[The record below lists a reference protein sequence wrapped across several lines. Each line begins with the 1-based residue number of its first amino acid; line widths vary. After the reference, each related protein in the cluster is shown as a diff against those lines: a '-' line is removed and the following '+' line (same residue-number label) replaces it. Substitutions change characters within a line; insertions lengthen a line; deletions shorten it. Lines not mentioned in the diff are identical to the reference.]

1 MLTPEEQE
9 QLKDELDS
17 LLLFEIQARFV
28 SGVFYGPDQE
38 PHVRLYLDQKALAL
52 ARAAQ
57 AEQVEIARGANTRA
71 TIALVIAGIAVLI
84 ALGTALIPLFATGVP

>member
-17 LLLFEIQARFV
+17 LLLFEIQARCV

-38 PHVRLYLDQKALAL
+38 THVRLYLDQKALAL

-71 TIALVIAGIAVLI
+71 TIVIAGIAVLI
-84 ALGTALIPLFATGVP
+84 ALGTALIPLFKD

>member
-1 MLTPEEQE
+1 MLSQRNQE

-17 LLLFEIQARFV
+17 LLLFEIEARLV
-28 SGVFYGPDQE
+28 SGVFYGPDKE

-57 AEQVEIARGANTRA
+57 AEQGEIARGANTRA
-71 TIALVIAGIAVLI
+71 TLIIAGIAVLI

>member
-52 ARAAQ
+52 ARAC
-57 AEQVEIARGANTRA
+57 
-71 TIALVIAGIAVLI
+71 
-84 ALGTALIPLFATGVP
+84 TG

>member
-17 LLLFEIQARFV
+17 LLLFEIQARLV
-28 SGVFYGPDQE
+28 SGVFYGPDKE
-38 PHVRLYLDQKALAL
+38 THVRLYLDQKALAL

-71 TIALVIAGIAVLI
+71 TIVIAGIAVLI

>member
-1 MLTPEEQE
+1 MLTPKEQE

-17 LLLFEIQARFV
+17 LLLRDIRERFV

-38 PHVRLYLDQKALAL
+38 PHIRLYLDQKALAL
-52 ARAAQ
+52 ARAAH

-71 TIALVIAGIAVLI
+71 TIVIAGMAVLI
-84 ALGTALIPLFATGVP
+84 ALGTALIPLFKE